1 MVKLEIIVK
10 KYQKLELMLQKMEI
24 KEKLIKLVKLVN
36 MMLLKIKKGEYNEGD
51 KMFLSKKKKKKKMM
65 KKKKKKIF
73 KMRKMKN

>member
-65 KKKKKKIF
+65 KKKKKKIL